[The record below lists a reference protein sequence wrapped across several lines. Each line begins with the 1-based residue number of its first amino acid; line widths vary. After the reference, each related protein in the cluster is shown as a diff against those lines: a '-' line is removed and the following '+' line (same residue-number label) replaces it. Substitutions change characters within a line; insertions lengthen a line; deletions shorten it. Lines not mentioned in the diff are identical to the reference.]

1 MSAFA
6 LAATGG
12 TLLVWWLGLRA
23 LCFAIRW
30 GQQVEQ
36 KVAGPTAS
44 WPAGAQ
50 AETKIFGF
58 TTTTSGAKQAVAT
71 RLVSLNLDSTAAV
84 AFLVSEL
91 FVVFGWYQKFEACVY
106 LAEGEGGEHQTSVL
120 DDYAD
125 CFLTDCADFASA
137 VFTFIGI
144 LMWYAASA
152 LAEPLVLDI
161 EDEDEGVGEE
171 ARFGGAGD
179 YSTSTLAGTMR
190 AELSPTNQQAV
201 LVGGPRSRVSA
212 IAEEGAASDDVF
224 GRDELFDSINK
235 AQKHRHSEPSDPYL
249 QSWESQTH
257 AGPPQASIHR
267 RSVVTIGYAHSRAMR
282 FAARRTMD
290 SRSLPKLFGASPA
303 GGTWGGGSAPG
314 SLLERNRHQLGNTTL
329 APPGGAATVR
339 ARASE
344 QGTAAASA
352 VVLQGVRERAATSS
366 RPPLVGEPDREVAV
380 PVPSGAEGA
389 PTGTP
394 SSTKMEFHYS
404 YANELDALRY
414 ARRSVIYSPHPEVAR
429 FLREEV
435 SWRFIKILPPRAREL
450 YKSSRAAAKH
460 MRPEMMF
467 KGPEEEK
474 WEGLEVLP
482 DNFSRQLGP
491 LSRTC
496 LRQNLR
502 KMFIATKRTKKF
514 DVKDFPPDPQLICSE
529 VKSVE
534 NLRVEIKRNLCSA
547 VLIQDDKQKN
557 TGIIHE
563 KRKCATTRRR
573 FGGFSR
579 AKYKWKSGM
588 EWDQKAKGWFDNFPS
603 VLPGGCWQQ

>member
-1 MSAFA
+1 MSALFA

-30 GQQVEQ
+30 GQRVEQ

-50 AETKIFGF
+50 AVETKIFGF
-58 TTTTSGAKQAVAT
+58 TTTTSDAKQAVAT

-91 FVVFGWYQKFEACVY
+91 FVVFGWYQKFEACVH
-106 LAEGEGGEHQTSVL
+106 LAEGEVGEQQTSVL

-161 EDEDEGVGEE
+161 EDEDEGVREE

-179 YSTSTLAGTMR
+179 YTSTLAGTMR
-190 AELSPTNQQAV
+190 AELSPTDQRGV

-212 IAEEGAASDDVF
+212 IAEEGASDDVF
-224 GRDELFDSINK
+224 GRDELFAGINK
-235 AQKHRHSEPSDPYL
+235 GQKQRHSESSDAYL

-257 AGPPQASIHR
+257 TGPPQGSIHR

-282 FAARRTMD
+282 FATRRTMD
-290 SRSLPKLFGASPA
+290 SRSAPKLFGASSATPVP
-303 GGTWGGGSAPG
+303 GGGSAPG
-314 SLLERNRHQLGNTTL
+314 SLLERNRQQLGNTTL

-339 ARASE
+339 ARAPE
-344 QGTAAASA
+344 QGTAAASVGPE

-366 RPPLVGEPDREVAV
+366 RPPLVGGPESGEVAV

-389 PTGTP
+389 PTSFWDPVVTGGD
-394 SSTKMEFHYS
+394 SFRV
-404 YANELDALRY
+404 LDHQDEAEQGEPEGPFGLHQKPGFAGPVLPEEPLVLEEAGERQPVGALRQPLLV
-414 ARRSVIYSPHPEVAR
+414 RRSVVGEDP
-429 FLREEV
+429 
-435 SWRFIKILPPRAREL
+435 
-450 YKSSRAAAKH
+450 
-460 MRPEMMF
+460 
-467 KGPEEEK
+467 
-474 WEGLEVLP
+474 
-482 DNFSRQLGP
+482 
-491 LSRTC
+491 
-496 LRQNLR
+496 
-502 KMFIATKRTKKF
+502 KRTERSSSLLLKETL
-514 DVKDFPPDPQLICSE
+514 D
-529 VKSVE
+529 
-534 NLRVEIKRNLCSA
+534 
-547 VLIQDDKQKN
+547 
-557 TGIIHE
+557 
-563 KRKCATTRRR
+563 
-573 FGGFSR
+573 
-579 AKYKWKSGM
+579 
-588 EWDQKAKGWFDNFPS
+588 
-603 VLPGGCWQQ
+603 